1 MTVSVETLKGLERKV
16 NVTVPTTKIEEEVNS
31 RLKSMAGR
39 AKMDGFRPG
48 KAPLHLV
55 KQRYSADVRLDV
67 VREMLQ
73 PSLYEALKEHDL
85 APVAAPRIEPG
96 PIEVGQ
102 DFTYAAFFEVFP
114 AFKITELGEA
124 SLELISSEV
133 TDADVDATIEKLRE
147 QHKTWDDVTRPAVE
161 GDKLLIDF
169 DVFEGE
175 QALGDE
181 GRGRDFELIL
191 GAGAVLPQLEASLV
205 GAKKGEKSEH
215 VVDFPADWHDVTFA
229 GKTLCFKV
237 TVHQI
242 MEGVLPA
249 LDDALAEKF
258 NINEGGIEALKR
270 DIRSHMERALE
281 RRVNELN
288 RQTTFDA
295 FLAVN
300 PFDLPTALVDEE
312 IQHLRHEF
320 YHQVFGH
327 EHSDDEKIPDFPR
340 HLFEERATRRVHLG
354 LLFSDYV
361 KQNEIMADKERV
373 EGMIEKSAEAYDDP
387 DEVRAWYHGDQKR
400 MAEIEALVIEEK
412 AAEKLTEHAKIT
424 TKAVA
429 YDEVMNPPKATN
441 ETNQNDKGESA

>member
-1 MTVSVETLKGLERKV
+1 MAVSVETLEGLERKV
-16 NVTVPTTKIEEEVNS
+16 NVPVPTNKIEEEVTS

-55 KQRYSADVRLDV
+55 KQRYSDDVRLDV
-67 VREMLQ
+67 IREMLQ
-73 PSLYEALKEHDL
+73 PSLYEALKEHEL
-85 APVAAPRIEPG
+85 TPVAAPRIEPG
-96 PIEVGQ
+96 PIEVDQ
-102 DFTYAAFFEVFP
+102 DFGYSAFFEVFP
-114 AFKITELGEA
+114 EFEIKALGEA
-124 SLELISSEV
+124 KLELIASEV

-147 QHKTWDDVTRPAVE
+147 QHKEWNDVTRAAAD
-161 GDKLLIDF
+161 GDKLVIDF

-175 QALGDE
+175 TELGE
-181 GRGRDFELIL
+181 QGRGRDFEIVL
-191 GAGAVLPQLEASLV
+191 GAGAVLPELETSLV
-205 GAKKGEKSEH
+205 GAKKDEQSEH
-215 VVDFPADWHDVTFA
+215 TVDFPADWHDAAFA

-237 TVHQI
+237 TVHRI

-249 LDDALAEKF
+249 LDEALAEKF
-258 NINEGGIEALKR
+258 NVTEGGIEALKK

-288 RQTTFDA
+288 RQTIFDE
-295 FLAVN
+295 FLKIN
-300 PFDLPTALVDEE
+300 PFDLPAALMDEE

-327 EHSDDEKIPDFPR
+327 EHTEDEKIPDFPR

-361 KQNEIMADKERV
+361 KQNEIMAEKERV
-373 EGMIEKSAEAYDDP
+373 EAMIEKSAESYDDP
-387 DEVRAWYHGDQKR
+387 DEVRAWYHDDQKH

-412 AAEKLTEHAKIT
+412 AAEKLTEKAKIT
-424 TKAVA
+424 TKAEA
-429 YDEVMNPPKATN
+429 YDAVMNPPKADEGT
-441 ETNQNDKGESA
+441 EQNDKGESA

>member
-1 MTVSVETLKGLERKV
+1 MTVSVETLSGLERKV
-16 NVTVPTTKIEEEVNS
+16 NISVPTTKIEEEVSS

-48 KAPLHLV
+48 KAPLNLV
-55 KQRYSADVRLDV
+55 KQRYSDDVRLEV

-96 PIEVGQ
+96 PIEMGQ
-102 DFTYAAFFEVFP
+102 DFSYSAFFEVFP
-114 AFKITELGEA
+114 VFEIKELGEA
-124 SLELISSEV
+124 QLELISSEV
-133 TDADVDATIEKLRE
+133 TDADVDATVEKLRE
-147 QHKTWDDVTRPAVE
+147 QHKTWNEVTRAAAD
-161 GDKLLIDF
+161 GDKLVIDF

-175 QALGDE
+175 QELGE
-181 GRGRDFELIL
+181 QGRGRDFEIIL
-191 GAGAVLPQLEASLV
+191 GAGAVLPELETSLI
-205 GAKKGEKSEH
+205 GTKKDEKSEH
-215 VVDFPADWHDVTFA
+215 TVDFPADWHDVAFA
-229 GKTLCFKV
+229 GKSLCFKV

-249 LDDALAEKF
+249 LDDELAEKF
-258 NINEGGIEALKR
+258 NIVDGGIEALKK

-288 RQTTFDA
+288 RQTTFDE
-295 FLAVN
+295 FLKLN
-300 PFDLPTALVDEE
+300 PFDLPAALMDEE

-327 EHSDDEKIPDFPR
+327 EHSEDEKIPDFPR

-361 KQNEIMADKERV
+361 KQNEIIADKESV
-373 EGMIEKSAEAYDDP
+373 EAMINKSAESYDDP
-387 DEVRAWYHGDQKR
+387 DEVRAWYHNDQKH

-412 AAEKLTEHAKIT
+412 AAEKLTEKAIIT

-429 YDEVMNPPKATN
+429 YDEVMNPPKANN
-441 ETNQNDKGESA
+441 EANQNDKGESA

>member
-1 MTVSVETLKGLERKV
+1 MTVSVETLQGLERKV
-16 NVTVPTTKIEEEVNS
+16 NVSVPTTKIEEEVNS

-48 KAPLHLV
+48 KAPLHLI
-55 KQRYSADVRLDV
+55 KQRYSNDVRLDV
-67 VREMLQ
+67 VRDMLQ
-73 PSLYEALKEHDL
+73 PTLYEALKEHEL

-96 PIEVGQ
+96 AIEADK
-102 DFTYAAFFEVFP
+102 DFAYSAYFEVFP
-114 AFKITELGEA
+114 TFDIIELGEA
-124 SLELISSEV
+124 PLELISSKV

-147 QHKTWDDVTRPAVE
+147 QHKTWEEVARPAAD
-161 GDKLLIDF
+161 GDKLVIDF

-175 QALGDE
+175 QELGE
-181 GRGRDFELIL
+181 RGRGRDFELVL
-191 GAGAVLPQLEASLV
+191 GSNQVLPELEASLI
-205 GAKKGEKSEH
+205 GAKKDEKSEH
-215 VVDFPADWHDVTFA
+215 TVDFPADWHDASFA
-229 GKTLCFKV
+229 GKSLCFKV
-237 TVHQI
+237 TVHQVMVGI
-242 MEGVLPA
+242 LPE
-249 LDDALAEKF
+249 LNDELAETF
-258 NINEGGIEALKR
+258 NIKEGGVEALKK

-295 FLAVN
+295 FLKVN

-340 HLFEERATRRVHLG
+340 HLFEERAIRRVHLG

-361 KQNEIMADKERV
+361 KQNEINADKERV
-373 EGMIEKSAEAYDDP
+373 EAMIEKSAESYDDP
-387 DEVRAWYHGDQKR
+387 DEVRAWYHGDEKR

-412 AAEKLTEHAKIT
+412 AAEKLMEKAKIT
-424 TKAVA
+424 TKAIG
-429 YDEVMNPPKATN
+429 YDEVMNPPKDDGK
-441 ETNQNDKGESA
+441 TNQNDKGESA